1 MEPIKRS
8 LTSVK
13 QLMQNFGEESVFPFS
28 YLASA
33 AALSMVNKSHQ
44 KLQGIKTVILYLQ
57 GSREIIAHS
66 CRVYESSARDIKYS
80 VSSDP
85 EN

>member
-13 QLMQNFGEESVFPFS
+13 QLMQNFREFS
-28 YLASA
+28 IQLFSIYSCSLC
-33 AALSMVNKSHQ
+33 MVNKSHQ

-57 GSREIIAHS
+57 GSRETITHS
-66 CRVYESSARDIKYS
+66 HSVSESSVQDIKYS
-80 VSSDP
+80 VSSEA